1 MNFKLPKCK
10 KGVSPIIATLLLIVI
25 AVAAAV
31 VTYSFVMGFIGTS
44 TNPSGQQGQLT
55 YDAYTFDSSTDE
67 LTVYIRNT
75 GSKALTLSACYIGG
89 QLVSEYYDATDPENP
104 TEVPDPNQLS
114 FGVGSV
120 KPVIV
125 KASQGIA
132 SGTGYEVR
140 FVCTDGTILTFTAV
154 AS

>member
-55 YDAYTFDSSTDE
+55 YDAYTLRAGGAAQGN

-75 GSKALTLSACYIGG
+75 GSKSVTIQNCYFNGVNASTIIAPGSNLTIAPGEVK
-89 QLVSEYYDATDPENP
+89 LVSANAS
-104 TEVPDPNQLS
+104 QAIQA
-114 FGVGSV
+114 GVGY
-120 KPVIV
+120 
-125 KASQGIA
+125 
-132 SGTGYEVR
+132 TVR
-140 FVCTDGTILTFTAV
+140 FVCADGTILEFTAV

>member
-55 YDAYTFDSSTDE
+55 YDAYTFSS
-67 LTVYIRNT
+67 
-75 GSKALTLSACYIGG
+75 
-89 QLVSEYYDATDPENP
+89 
-104 TEVPDPNQLS
+104 
-114 FGVGSV
+114 
-120 KPVIV
+120 
-125 KASQGIA
+125 
-132 SGTGYEVR
+132 
-140 FVCTDGTILTFTAV
+140 
-154 AS
+154 

>member
-55 YDAYTFDSSTDE
+55 YDAYTLNATSDQLS
-67 LTVYIRNT
+67 VYIRNT
-75 GSKALTLSACYIGG
+75 GSKSLTLQNCYLNG
-89 QLVSEYYDATDPENP
+89 VKTTANP
-104 TEVPDPNQLS
+104 TNTLS
-114 FGVGSV
+114 PGSVTQVTLATAPIDCSAGVGY
-120 KPVIV
+120 
-125 KASQGIA
+125 
-132 SGTGYEVR
+132 TVR
-140 FVCTDGTILTFTAV
+140 FVCTDGTILEFTAV

>member
-1 MNFKLPKCK
+1 MNFKLPKSK

-55 YDAYTFDSSTDE
+55 YDAYTFVENDDNEYNLS
-67 LTVYIRNT
+67 VYIRNIGT
-75 GSKALTLSACYIGG
+75 KSVTISNCYIGG
-89 QLVSEYYDATDPENP
+89 VNINDLSSPTSNPTSNLSIAPGTTKLVSAITTQTINP
-104 TEVPDPNQLS
+104 
-114 FGVGSV
+114 
-120 KPVIV
+120 
-125 KASQGIA
+125 
-132 SGTGYEVR
+132 GTGYTVR
-140 FVCTDGTILTFTAV
+140 FVCTDGTILEFTAV

>member
-55 YDAYTFDSSTDE
+55 YDAYTLRAGGAAQGN

-75 GSKALTLSACYIGG
+75 GSKSVTIQNCYFNGVNASTIIPIASSNLTIAPGEVK
-89 QLVSEYYDATDPENP
+89 LVSANAS
-104 TEVPDPNQLS
+104 QAIQA
-114 FGVGSV
+114 GVGY
-120 KPVIV
+120 
-125 KASQGIA
+125 
-132 SGTGYEVR
+132 TVR
-140 FVCTDGTILTFTAV
+140 FVCADGTILEFTAV

>member
-31 VTYSFVMGFIGTS
+31 VTYSFVMGFIGSS

-55 YDAYTFDSSTDE
+55 YDSYSLQSDETGAYY
-67 LTVYIRNT
+67 LTVYIRNI
-75 GSKALTLSACYIGG
+75 GSKSVTLQYCYFNNVQYQVPDTNATIQPGQTNEISVTGLG
-89 QLVSEYYDATDPENP
+89 QLTA
-104 TEVPDPNQLS
+104 
-114 FGVGSV
+114 
-120 KPVIV
+120 
-125 KASQGIA
+125 
-132 SGTGYEVR
+132 GTGYNVR
-140 FVCTDGTILTFTAV
+140 FVCTDGTILEFTAV

>member
-1 MNFKLPKCK
+1 MNFKLPKSK

-55 YDAYTFDSSTDE
+55 YDAYTFDASNKTLNVYVRNIGTKSVTIST
-67 LTVYIRNT
+67 
-75 GSKALTLSACYIGG
+75 CYIGG
-89 QLVSEYYDATDPENP
+89 VNATLAN
-104 TEVPDPNQLS
+104 TTS
-114 FGVGSV
+114 
-120 KPVIV
+120 
-125 KASQGIA
+125 IA
-132 SGTGYEVR
+132 PGAVAKVNVNATQSTITPGTGYTVR
-140 FVCTDGTILTFTAV
+140 FVCTDGTILEFTAV